1 MAKKP
6 KFDPALHDENPE
18 WTKEDFAKAKPASAM
33 PDKMLNFFKTTKA
46 KLGRPPAEIKK
57 VPVKLRLDPEV
68 VDALRASGPGW
79 QTRINAMLA
88 SRIKNGKVS
97 FHRDGEAG
105 IVAAK
110 TLPQGKSKSPVD
122 GPKQRAKG
130 QSAEKRTK
138 TADRNG
144 RKRT

>member
-18 WTKEDFAKAKPASAM
+18 WTDEDFAKAKPASEM
-33 PDKMLNFFKTTKA
+33 PDKMLSFFKKTKA
-46 KLGRPPAEIKK
+46 RLGRPPAEVKK

-88 SRIKNGKVS
+88 SKIKNGKVS
-97 FHRDGEAG
+97 FQPDRERTIAVAKVVTRSKSSRSL
-105 IVAAK
+105 ISSAKQSAAK
-110 TLPQGKSKSPVD
+110 AEPIGA
-122 GPKQRAKG
+122 RAKG
-130 QSAEKRTK
+130 HK
-138 TADRNG
+138 
-144 RKRT
+144 